1 MNMVSPVA
9 VREVIDCDLHI
20 GLTDTDLLM
29 PYLPD
34 YWREQVVTRGIRGL
48 GLAFTRP
55 GAPGSVRPDWRPA
68 TGIAGASLA
77 SVQAQAL
84 DPFDTRFA
92 IANCL
97 YGGQALLNADQGAAI
112 CAATNDWIAA
122 EWLAK
127 DSRLRAS
134 IVVPWQLPEL
144 AVAEIERWAHDKRF
158 VQVLIL
164 VSGDMPL
171 GKRLMWPI
179 YEAAEKYGLPLGI
192 HAGTTYR
199 HAPTGSGWP
208 SYQIEDEA
216 SFSQAFQQ
224 QLLSLLMEGVFAKFP
239 RLKVVMLESGVT
251 WLPFF
256 FSRIDKLWK
265 GLRMETP
272 WVDRLPSEIV
282 RDQVRF
288 TLQPFDAPHDEDIT
302 HKIVDQIGSDRV
314 LLFSTDYPHWHFD
327 GTEAFPPGFDAAL
340 RRRMTVDNPLET
352 YIRLSEGLA

>member
-1 MNMVSPVA
+1 
-9 VREVIDCDLHI
+9 
-20 GLTDTDLLM
+20 
-29 PYLPD
+29 
-34 YWREQVVTRGIRGL
+34 
-48 GLAFTRP
+48 
-55 GAPGSVRPDWRPA
+55 
-68 TGIAGASLA
+68 
-77 SVQAQAL
+77 
-84 DPFDTRFA
+84 
-92 IANCL
+92 
-97 YGGQALLNADQGAAI
+97 
-112 CAATNDWIAA
+112 
-122 EWLAK
+122 
-127 DSRLRAS
+127 
-134 IVVPWQLPEL
+134 
-144 AVAEIERWAHDKRF
+144 EIERWAHDQRF

-179 YEAAEKYGLPLGI
+179 YEAAEKHGLPLGI

>member
-1 MNMVSPVA
+1 MSTVSA
-9 VREVIDCDLHI
+9 NTTLDVIDCDLHI
-20 GLTDTDLLM
+20 GLTDTDLLL
-29 PYLPD
+29 PYLGE
-34 YWREQVVTRGIRGL
+34 YWREQVTTRGIRGL
-48 GLAFTRP
+48 NLSFMRP
-55 GAPGSVRPDWRPA
+55 GAPGSVRPDWRPIS
-68 TGIAGASLA
+68 GLAGSDLDRIRTE
-77 SVQAQAL
+77 AL
-84 DPFDTRFA
+84 DPFNTRFA

-97 YGGQALLNADQGAAI
+97 YGGQALLNPDQAAAI
-112 CAATNDWIAA
+112 CSATNDWIAA

-127 DSRLRAS
+127 DNRLRAS
-134 IVVPWQLPEL
+134 IVVPWQVPEL
-144 AVAEIERWAHDKRF
+144 AVAEIERLAHDKRF

-179 YEAAEKYGLPLGI
+179 YEAAEKFDLPIGI

-208 SYQIEDEA
+208 SYQIEDDA

-224 QLLSLLMEGVFAKFP
+224 QLLSLLVEGVFAKFP
-239 RLKVVMLESGVT
+239 RLKVVMLESGIT

-272 WVDRLPSEIV
+272 WVDRRPSEIV

-288 TLQPFDAPHDEDIT
+288 TLQPFDAPHDADT
-302 HKIVDQIGSDRV
+302 VGKIIDQINSDRV

-327 GTEAFPPGFDAAL
+327 GADPFPPGFDAAI
-340 RRRMTVDNPLET
+340 RRRMTVGNPLET
-352 YIRLSEGLA
+352 YTRLSEALA